1 MSLPPDD
8 EPTVL
13 ASAFGADGGADSGRA
28 PAPGPAPARAG
39 PGAANALPVGTRLGE
54 FEITGLLGEGGF
66 GIVYLAWD
74 NSLERKVAL
83 KEYMPASFAA
93 RGVGVEVT
101 MKSEHHLETFQA
113 GLRSFINEARILAQF
128 DHPALLKVY
137 RFWEANGTAYMVMPY
152 YQGQTLKQALF
163 ARAAPPDEAW
173 LKSLLAPLLDT
184 LALIHEHQC
193 FHRDIAPDNI
203 LMLGEC
209 HPVLLDFGA
218 ARRAIS
224 GMEQD
229 FTVILKQSYAPIEQY
244 GDRPGMRQGPWTDL
258 FALAS
263 VIHFAI
269 DGQPPPPAV
278 GRVLSDPYVPLADRH
293 AGRYSLEFLSAI
305 DRALALKP
313 EDRPQTAAQMRS
325 LLGLPEAAART
336 VAMSASPAAAVT
348 PPPVALATLTPPRR
362 RWLAGGAGVATA
374 AAGVLA
380 AGALGVVL
388 LKPTASAPPVAPAV
402 TASLSAPAQATSTST
417 PTPPPLSS
425 TAPFD
430 PIGALKR
437 ILDGA
442 SPDRMVTVQPVQA
455 RVRVGRDL
463 LRFSV
468 RASHAGYLYVQMVGT
483 DRSEFTLIFP
493 NALDK
498 DNRVAAGQ
506 TVTLPRPRWKMGVG
520 GPPGIDQFVAIVSD
534 SPRQFRGAG
543 LVDGELF
550 STFPIDAASRLQRS
564 YTGPTPLF
572 AGTPDCAD
580 AAACPETYGA
590 SMFSIEE
597 IAP

>member
-8 EPTVL
+8 ERTVL
-13 ASAFGADGGADSGRA
+13 TSGAGSDSGSNPGFGGAQA
-28 PAPGPAPARAG
+28 APARAAG
-39 PGAANALPVGTRLGE
+39 ANALPVGTRLGE

-66 GIVYLAWD
+66 GIVYLAYD

-83 KEYMPASFAA
+83 KEYMPAAFAA
-93 RGVGVEVT
+93 RGADVQVSV
-101 MKSEHHLETFQA
+101 KSGQHADTFQA
-113 GLRSFINEARILAQF
+113 GLRSFVNEARILAQF
-128 DHPALLKVY
+128 DHPALIKVY

-152 YQGQTLKQALF
+152 YQGQTLKQALL

-173 LKSLLAPLLDT
+173 LRALLAPLLDT
-184 LALIHEHQC
+184 LALIHDQQC

-203 LMLGEC
+203 LMLGDC
-209 HPVLLDFGA
+209 HPLLLDFGA
-218 ARRAIS
+218 ARRAI
-224 GMEQD
+224 GGIEQA

-244 GDRPGMRQGPWTDL
+244 GDTPGMRQGAWTDL

-278 GRVLSDPYVPLADRH
+278 GRVLSDPYVPLAARH
-293 AGRYSLEFLSAI
+293 VPRYSPGFLAAI
-305 DRALALKP
+305 DRALSVRP
-313 EDRPQTAAQMRS
+313 EDRPQTAAEMRA
-325 LLGLPEAAART
+325 LLGLPE
-336 VAMSASPAAAVT
+336 
-348 PPPVALATLTPPRR
+348 
-362 RWLAGGAGVATA
+362 GVATA
-374 AAGVLA
+374 PLPAASAASAAPRRRPVAGAAIAVAVLA
-380 AGALGVVL
+380 AAALGFIL
-388 LKPTASAPPVAPAV
+388 IKPKALTPATAAPG
-402 TASLSAPAQATSTST
+402 STSPPAAPGT
-417 PTPPPLSS
+417 AAPPPLSA

-430 PIGALKR
+430 PIGAQKR

-455 RVRVGRDL
+455 RVKIGRDL

-483 DRSEFTLIFP
+483 NRGEYALIFP

-498 DNRVAAGQ
+498 DNRVEAGQ
-506 TVTLPRPRWKMGVG
+506 TIMLPRSTWKMGVD
-520 GPPGIDQFVAIVSD
+520 GPAGIDHFVAIVSD

-543 LVDGELF
+543 LQDGDLF
-550 STFPIDAASRLQRS
+550 ATFPIERAGKLQHS

-572 AGTPDCAD
+572 AGLPDCAD
-580 AAACPETYGA
+580 PAVCPETYGA

-597 IAP
+597 LPAAPPSNE